1 MLAFWQKLKQN
12 THFNTSSSYSF
23 FIYIITIFDHFF
35 FFFFFLLFV
44 RCHCPRACW
53 WGQKNLP
60 DPAIW
65 ITLWWD
71 KQHADRKI
79 TIYTGKSVWWEQ
91 SWGCDQIYWHASL
104 QCGYS
109 RKYLWEAGNLFE
121 VSVFKQSRMH
131 LRFVW
136 IQWDECLKT
145 YLSDYDRN
153 GGIPWDNLVAFNSDK
168 CSVMKGKHHSVI
180 TKLRASQPYV
190 QDVGCICHL
199 AQLVTGCGIKAIKAP
214 VEDLLGGVYSHF
226 HKRSV

>member
-23 FIYIITIFDHFF
+23 FIYIIAIFDHFF
-35 FFFFFLLFV
+35 FLLLFV
-44 RCHCPRACW
+44 RCHCPRAWW

-65 ITLWWD
+65 ITLWWV
-71 KQHADRKI
+71 KQHADRKR
-79 TIYTGKSVWWEQ
+79 TGYTGKSVWWEQ

-104 QCGYS
+104 QC
-109 RKYLWEAGNLFE
+109 KPLWGECIYTIKNALKARLN
-121 VSVFKQSRMH
+121 SMAWIFK
-131 LRFVW
+131 
-136 IQWDECLKT
+136 KKN

-153 GGIPWDNLVAFNSDK
+153 RGIPWDNLVAFNSDN
-168 CSVMKGKHHSVI
+168 CSVVKGKHHSVI

-199 AQLVTGCGIKAIKAP
+199 AQLVTGCGMKAIKAP
-214 VEDLLGGVYSHF
+214 LEDLLGGVYSHF